1 MCVMYG
7 TPDRKLLDMGMNI
20 RDVPCEQVSR
30 PPEACAWMGVSRMFP
45 DSASAPELCP

>member
-1 MCVMYG
+1 MYVMYG
-7 TPDRKLLDMGMNI
+7 MLDRKLLDMGVNI

-30 PPEACAWMGVSRMFP
+30 PPEACARMGVSRMFP